1 MKIQQILRSLTVISN
16 IPVTFFQQGQE
27 SFHAPELPYLSK
39 LATRELEALR
49 QKCTGEVHAACVFTD
64 ELLCFGLIDIVGS
77 EGDYAVF
84 GPVSA
89 INCDNRRAQHILKR
103 YGLPTT
109 EAGLLLSYFKETATC
124 TLLRFSDFL
133 LLANYTLNRETLDI
147 TQLLPEDYQGEE
159 EMLSAPTPVP
169 PVVSTPHDANA
180 YEREM
185 YSLLRFGRYPE
196 MLAFLKNSTFTGNQ
210 GSLADTMLRH
220 QKNMV
225 ISSATL
231 AARAAVD
238 GGLDYDTAMTL
249 ADGYIQRVLQIG
261 APWWSSTKICSR
273 PTPRWWL
280 KSGQTTPTPPWP
292 PKPAFSSGSILQSL
306 FPSRLWRTT
315 WG

>member
-1 MKIQQILRSLTVISN
+1 MRRSCPTCPSWPPGSWRRCGKNV
-16 IPVTFFQQGQE
+16 P
-27 SFHAPELPYLSK
+27 
-39 LATRELEALR
+39 
-49 QKCTGEVHAACVFTD
+49 GEVHAACVLPMTAV
-64 ELLCFGLIDIVGS
+64 FGLIDIVGS

-238 GGLDYDTAMTL
+238 GRAGLRHGNDSGRRLHPAGGAGSRSERPGGPPQKYAQDL
-249 ADGYIQRVLQIG
+249 HQDGG
-261 APWWSSTKICSR
+261 
-273 PTPRWWL
+273 
-280 KSGQTTPTPPWP
+280 
-292 PKPAFSSGSILQSL
+292 
-306 FPSRLWRTT
+306 
-315 WG
+315 